1 MPNNPSYYEKAN
13 FLKRRRRRPEAEEE
27 YNDPP
32 SFRRCPSIEELKDA
46 LRAAKDSAFAVI
58 RLAALMDNLSAFHS
72 PRFVFDGDGCS
83 GKTDCCKGRT
93 SGIRRFLAQD
103 GYLVSR
109 YSTLMRYKRLAERL
123 RRAAGVDEMADLLW
137 GLEASVPAVCRE
149 LDEEL
154 CVDESDGCYGRLRRL
169 YLRLDGKNFSEIEIA
184 LSADRRID
192 PVGHVMV

>member
-13 FLKRRRRRPEAEEE
+13 FLKRRKRRPKAEEE

-32 SFRRCPSIEELKDA
+32 SFRRCPSIAELKDA

-72 PRFVFDGDGCS
+72 PRFVFDGDGCY

-93 SGIRRFLAQD
+93 LGIRRFLAQD

-137 GLEASVPAVCRE
+137 GLEASVPVVCRE
-149 LDEEL
+149 LDEES
-154 CVDESDGCYGRLRRL
+154 CVEESDGYYGRLRRL

-184 LSADRRID
+184 ASSSKL
-192 PVGHVMV
+192 GFQN